1 MHKKN
6 LLEASYNKVVATT
19 DGSEEAQ
26 DILNNFIKANTR
38 NYPDLIADMSLM
50 IQDDLCIVRSYGD
63 QELIAASI
71 CSPSYWNV
79 QSKIGKS
86 LHNIHGPVL
95 TLNEKIGERISKFI
109 RQSPVMKPFKRQN
122 WLIHGDTDRFHLRE
136 EGGLNSNPE
145 TWFIRSEKETLCRFH
160 EKYSLFTI
168 NLMFQPLKAIF
179 KFPKARNDLIESIK
193 TFDDDEI
200 EFEGNDIELST
211 ERYSEL
217 AASEEVILTVASNG
231 QGKRSSAYEYRTTNR
246 GGKGVIAIKM
256 TKDHGDL
263 VAPDLP

>member
-1 MHKKN
+1 MTRTIDPYFWQDPPWSEGKPKYRLGLQPIPSSEWLNNKINPGLHEHKKN
-6 LLEASYNKVVATT
+6 LLEASYNKVVATI
-19 DGSEEAQ
+19 DGAEEAQ
-26 DILNNFIKANTR
+26 DILNNSIKANTK

-50 IQDDLCIVRSYGD
+50 IQDDLCIVRSDGD
-63 QELIAASI
+63 QELIAACV

-86 LHNIHGPVL
+86 LHNIHDPVS

-122 WLIHGDTDRFHLRE
+122 WLVHGDTDRFHLRE
-136 EGGLNSNPE
+136 EGDLNPNPK

-168 NLMFQPLKAIF
+168 NLMFQPLHAIF

-200 EFEGNDIELST
+200 EYF
-211 ERYSEL
+211 
-217 AASEEVILTVASNG
+217 
-231 QGKRSSAYEYRTTNR
+231 
-246 GGKGVIAIKM
+246 GGKKKIRILQNYLSGK
-256 TKDHGDL
+256 L
-263 VAPDLP
+263 